1 MKRAILILTGLALAG
16 LPAAAQWGNAWFP
29 KHHLET
35 GLGFAVPGKDLTT
48 FYQSAFAWGFGYGYR
63 PVRFLQ
69 IDIAYQGAYNAARV
83 RDFIFNPSA
92 GYLRIRDFQTYLPL
106 GGRVVAPL
114 AGGRIEFYGGG
125 GGSYVRTAESLRQP
139 NQWVRFECPDC
150 VARDGWGYYAL
161 LGAGIA
167 LNASQTVRLTA
178 ISRVYRAE
186 TSGPPIGANPAI
198 FTREQWV
205 NTTFGFTF
213 SF

>member
-1 MKRAILILTGLALAG
+1 MKRAILIFTGLALAG
-16 LPAAAQWGNAWFP
+16 LPAAAQWGNTWFP

-69 IDIAYQGAYNAARV
+69 IDLAYQGAYNAARV

-161 LGAGIA
+161 LGTGIA

-178 ISRVYRAE
+178 ITRVYRAE

>member
-1 MKRAILILTGLALAG
+1 MKRAIMALIGLTAA
-16 LPAAAQWGNAWFP
+16 LPAPAQWGKSWHP
-29 KHHLET
+29 RHHFET

-63 PVRFLQ
+63 PWKYFQ
-69 IDIAYQGAYNAARV
+69 IDLGYQGAYNAARV
-83 RDFIFNPSA
+83 KDYIYNPSA

-106 GGRVVAPL
+106 GARVVAPVG
-114 AGGRIEFYGGG
+114 GGRVEFYGGG
-125 GGSYVRTAESLRQP
+125 GASYVRTAESLRQP

-150 VARDGWGYYAL
+150 VSRDGWGYYAM
-161 LGAGIA
+161 LGTGIA
-167 LNASQTVRLTA
+167 LTQSQAVRLTA
-178 ISRVYRAE
+178 ITRVYRAE

-205 NTTFGFTF
+205 NTTFGLTF

>member
-1 MKRAILILTGLALAG
+1 MQRAVLILAGLAVAG
-16 LPAAAQWGNAWFP
+16 LPAAAQWGKSWHP
-29 KHHLET
+29 RHHFET

-48 FYQSAFAWGFGYGYR
+48 FYQSAVAWGFGYGYR
-63 PVRFLQ
+63 PAKYFQ
-69 IDIAYQGAYNAARV
+69 IDLAYQGAYNAARV

-92 GYLRIRDFQTYLPL
+92 GYLRIRDFQTYIPL
-106 GGRVVAPL
+106 GGRVVAPV
-114 AGGRIEFYGGG
+114 AGGRLEFYGGG

-161 LGAGIA
+161 LGTGISLTAG
-167 LNASQTVRLTA
+167 QGVKLTA
-178 ISRVYRAE
+178 ITRVYRAE

-205 NTTFGFTF
+205 NTTFGLSF

>member
-1 MKRAILILTGLALAG
+1 MKRVIAALIGLTAAF
-16 LPAAAQWGNAWFP
+16 PAAAQWGKSWHP
-29 KHHLET
+29 RHHFET

-63 PVRFLQ
+63 PVKYFQ
-69 IDIAYQGAYNAARV
+69 IDLGYQGAYNAARV
-83 RDFIFNPSA
+83 KDYIYNPSA

-106 GGRVVAPL
+106 GARAVAPL
-114 AGGRIEFYGGG
+114 AGGRVEFYGGG
-125 GGSYVRTAESLRQP
+125 GASYVRTAESLRQP

-150 VARDGWGYYAL
+150 VSRDGWGYYAM
-161 LGAGIA
+161 LGTGIA
-167 LNASQTVRLTA
+167 LTQSQAVRLTA
-178 ISRVYRAE
+178 ITRVYRAE

-205 NTTFGFTF
+205 NTTFGLTF

>member
-1 MKRAILILTGLALAG
+1 MQRAFRILTVLAAAG
-16 LPAAAQWGNAWFP
+16 LPAAAQWGKSWHP
-29 KHHLET
+29 RHHFET

-63 PVRFLQ
+63 PLKYLQ
-69 IDIAYQGAYNAARV
+69 VDLGYQGAYNAARV
-83 RDFIFNPSA
+83 KDFIFNPSA

-106 GGRVVAPL
+106 GARVVAPV
-114 AGGRIEFYGGG
+114 AGGRVEFYGGG

-150 VARDGWGYYAL
+150 VSRDGWGYYAL
-161 LGAGIA
+161 LGTGIA
-167 LNASQTVRLTA
+167 LTQGQGVRLTA
-178 ISRVYRAE
+178 ITRVYRAE

-205 NTTFGFTF
+205 NTIFGLTF